1 MPFSPMGTSILTPE
15 KAHWSVVFIP
25 LLQLNVMRFW
35 ETSSLWGFVVN
46 ASQDAWPFLASA
58 ALLGEA
64 IRAGLYKKG
73 YKSTTY
79 FKILL

>member
-1 MPFSPMGTSILTPE
+1 M
-15 KAHWSVVFIP
+15 FIP

-64 IRAGLYKKG
+64 I
-73 YKSTTY
+73 
-79 FKILL
+79 